1 MVLMACWGTL
11 SDHGRYVEALDE
23 ALPSCHSMRMHAGLH
38 ICTFDWTGG
47 TMAIPVALAETVR
60 DAESVGFDY
69 ITMMDH
75 FIQAEGFM
83 PPTDPI
89 IEGYAGLSFVAANT
103 KRATLGMLVTGV
115 MFRNPAVLAK
125 TVTTLDVL
133 SSGRAML
140 GLGAAWYEREH
151 RALGIR
157 YPEPPERLERLEE
170 TVQICLQTWS
180 DDNGPFDGTFHTLTE
195 TMASPPALTRPHP
208 PVLIGGGGERRTLRL
223 VARYA
228 DIWNIG
234 SFPTHVLRQKLGV
247 LREHCDTVGRD
258 FASIRKTVLWM
269 TNALDAPDAFR
280 LALDEYAE
288 LGFDTVFV
296 MPYGPEPRSAVADL
310 AALLSI
316 T

>member
-1 MVLMACWGTL
+1 
-11 SDHGRYVEALDE
+11 
-23 ALPSCHSMRMHAGLH
+23 MRMHAGLH

-47 TMAIPVALAETVR
+47 AMAIPVVLAETVR

-103 KRATLGMLVTGV
+103 QRAILGMLVTGV

-157 YPEPPERLERLEE
+157 YPEAPERLERLEE

-180 DDNGPFDGTFHTLTE
+180 DDNGPFEGTFHTLTE

-234 SFPTHVLRQKLGV
+234 SFPTHVLRHKLGV
-247 LREHCDTVGRD
+247 LREHCDTAGRD
-258 FASIRKTVLWM
+258 FESIRKTVLWM
-269 TNALDAPDAFR
+269 TSALDEPDEFR
-280 LALDEYAE
+280 FALDEYAE
-288 LGFDTVFV
+288 LDFDTVFV

-310 AALLSI
+310 AALLSL